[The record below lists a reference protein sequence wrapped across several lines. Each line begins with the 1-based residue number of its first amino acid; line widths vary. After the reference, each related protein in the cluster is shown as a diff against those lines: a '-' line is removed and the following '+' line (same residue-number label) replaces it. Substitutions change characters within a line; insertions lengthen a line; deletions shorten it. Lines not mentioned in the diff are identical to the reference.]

1 MDINE
6 KLDVI
11 LKEVHEN
18 NMMLNQI
25 IKFINSWIQNSN
37 NENINDFNMN
47 ILANLIGNMF
57 ERR

>member
-1 MDINE
+1 MNE
-6 KLDVI
+6 KLDLI
-11 LKEVHEN
+11 FKEVHEN
-18 NMMLNQI
+18 NIMLNQI

-37 NENINDFNMN
+37 NENMNDFNMN